1 VLAGVTLYA
10 IVATVLLLA
19 RPASDGAGGGVRDG
33 AAGGTLAQGSP
44 VHAGADASAAGAA
57 VTPGGSAGS
66 GSISTPATSAT
77 PSGPSPGG
85 SSPSLGLWY
94 PIPGA
99 GLPRSDSNLPGAE
112 RAYRDGVSQGFDLV
126 DGDVAVP
133 VTYGAAVLAAAQ
145 GQVVRADTA
154 YAEMDP
160 RAWQLLLSDVAAGA
174 DEEQLDQ
181 LRGRQLW
188 IRTSDGAT
196 LRYGHLSSIAPG
208 LVVGRSVY
216 RGQVVGFVGNSG
228 TDDGV
233 SGTRDGARLRFEVWQ
248 GGDDG
253 DFLGAGLTPDE
264 VRLTAASLF
273 VGP

>member
-1 VLAGVTLYA
+1 MTRLKPGWYVLAGVTLYA
-10 IVATVLLLA
+10 IIATVLLA
-19 RPASDGAGGGVRDG
+19 TRPTRVVDSGVL
-33 AAGGTLAQGSP
+33 GTGST
-44 VHAGADASAAGAA
+44 AGATAASGSAAAAGAIGA
-57 VTPGGSAGS
+57 DTNSANSGSALDS
-66 GSISTPATSAT
+66 SST
-77 PSGPSPGG
+77 
-85 SSPSLGLWY
+85 GLWY

-99 GLPRSDSNLPGAE
+99 GLPRSDSNLPGAQ

-160 RAWQLLLSDVAAGA
+160 RAWQLLLSDVEAGA

-188 IRTSDGAT
+188 IRTADGTT
-196 LRYGHLSSIAPG
+196 LRYGHLSRIAPG
-208 LVVGRSVY
+208 LVVGRNVN
-216 RGQVVGFVGNSG
+216 RGQVIGYVGNSG

-233 SGTRDGARLRFEVWQ
+233 SDRRDRPRLRFEVWF
-248 GGDDG
+248 DDEVEG
-253 DFLGAGLTPDE
+253 FLGAGLSADE
-264 VRLTAASLF
+264 VRLTAVSLF